1 MTTPDQRHA
10 LGKLILGAIG
20 VAYGDIGTS
29 PLYAIREVFG
39 GPHPLAP
46 DKPHVLGILSLIF
59 WSVTIVVSLKY
70 IVLMLRAD
78 NRGEGGSLAL
88 LALVS
93 RATHGTKLAFWVLVL
108 GVFAAALFYGDS
120 MITPAISVLS
130 AVEGLQVAAP
140 GLSPF
145 IVPLTLVILA
155 GLFLIQRYGTTILGA
170 LFGPVTC
177 LWFAALAVTGLLGI
191 AERPEVLFAIDPR
204 HAVNFFL
211 LDGWTAFLALGSVML
226 ALTGA
231 EALYADLG
239 HFGKRAIRIAWFALV
254 LPALLLNYF
263 GQGALLLDDASA
275 VDNPFYRL
283 VPTAAQLPML
293 VLATL
298 ATVIASQAV
307 ISGAFSMTR
316 QAIQLGLLPRMRI
329 IHTSPE
335 EIGQIYLPFVNW
347 GLCVFVMALVF
358 GFRSSSNLASAYG
371 IAVSGTMIISTLLVG
386 IVMFLIWRWR
396 PWLAAL
402 VLLGLFI
409 VDVAFFAANLTKV
422 AHGGWFPL
430 AIGCAA
436 FVLLTTWKR
445 GRDLVAARQRAD
457 AMPVKLFL
465 RSIASKPIYRVPG
478 TAVFMTGARDGV
490 PHALLHNLKHNKVL
504 HDTVVIL
511 TVSTREIPHVP
522 DAERL
527 ELTALGSNFYRLIL
541 HYGFMDDPDVPRALL
556 LARDHGLNVVATE
569 VSYFLG
575 RETLVPSVTPGMAP
589 WREHLFAWMSR
600 NAATA
605 MEFFRLPTNRVVELG
620 TQIEI

>member
-140 GLSPF
+140 GLSAF

-263 GQGALLLDDASA
+263 GQGALLLDDGSA

-283 VPTAAQLPML
+283 VPAAAQLPML

-589 WREHLFAWMSR
+589 WREHLFAWMER

>member
-140 GLSPF
+140 GLSAF
-145 IVPLTLVILA
+145 IVPVTLVILA

-263 GQGALLLDDASA
+263 GQGALLLNDASA

-283 VPTAAQLPML
+283 VPAAAQLPML

-457 AMPVKLFL
+457 AMPVELFL

-556 LARDHGLNVVATE
+556 LARDHGLNVVAME

>member
-140 GLSPF
+140 GLSAF

-263 GQGALLLDDASA
+263 GQGALLLDDGSA

-283 VPTAAQLPML
+283 VPAAAQLPML